1 MHVIATA
8 GHVDH
13 GKSMLVRAL
22 TGMEPDRWEAEQR
35 RGMTIDLGFAW
46 MTLPNGEQVAFVDV
60 PGHERFVSNML
71 AGAGPAPAVM
81 FVVAADEGWKPQS
94 AERLHVP
101 DPDRAQGRGRDQL
114 VPGPYGPGLQGSGD
128 HGPAALDGEHPVQPQ
143 PDAGA
148 RVRDRRGRPW

>member
-46 MTLPNGEQVAFVDV
+46 MTLPAGGEVAFVDV
-60 PGHERFVSNML
+60 PGHERFVTNML

-81 FVVAADEGWKPQS
+81 FVVAADEG
-94 AERLHVP
+94 
-101 DPDRAQGRGRDQL
+101 
-114 VPGPYGPGLQGSGD
+114 
-128 HGPAALDGEHPVQPQ
+128 
-143 PDAGA
+143 
-148 RVRDRRGRPW
+148 